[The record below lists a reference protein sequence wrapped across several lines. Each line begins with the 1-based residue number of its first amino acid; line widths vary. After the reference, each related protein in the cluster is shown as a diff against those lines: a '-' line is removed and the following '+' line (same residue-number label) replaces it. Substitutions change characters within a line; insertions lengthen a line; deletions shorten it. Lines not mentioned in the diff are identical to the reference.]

1 VLFELLSGIG
11 TTKISIIIIL
21 IIFVLFIVITKKII
35 KTVINAAG
43 IAFASAIFPF
53 VMNLVFGFSIP
64 TDIYTVLLFVM
75 IGLGLYFLYV
85 FGKIIYAILGFAEK
99 SAKVIAY
106 PITAKSQK
114 KKKEMEK
121 KIEEL
126 VKEREDKKKT
136 EKKKAKKKKRIKEE
150 PEPEQGNEEENYIEI
165 EEDENE

>member
-1 VLFELLSGIG
+1 
-11 TTKISIIIIL
+11 
-21 IIFVLFIVITKKII
+21 LFIVITKKII

-64 TDIYTVLLFVM
+64 TDIYTILLFVM

-136 EKKKAKKKKRIKEE
+136 EKKKAKKKKRIKE
-150 PEPEQGNEEENYIEI
+150 GVEEEN
-165 EEDENE
+165 EEDETEIVYGDDEQK